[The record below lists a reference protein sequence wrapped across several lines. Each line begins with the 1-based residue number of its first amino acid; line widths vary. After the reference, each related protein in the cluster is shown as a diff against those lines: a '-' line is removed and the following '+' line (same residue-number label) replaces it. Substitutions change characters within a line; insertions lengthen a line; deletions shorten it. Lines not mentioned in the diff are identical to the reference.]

1 MDITNQIITGTFWLY
16 SVLLPYGWLAI
27 AVMIFIVAP
36 LSLFKK
42 LKTSTGT
49 IYVAF
54 SYFIGLITWLL
65 GFGITLATLGWLA
78 VFIGMGFF
86 AVGVIPLAIAG
97 LLIEGQQYDMVLSL
111 LGMLVLIYVSRV
123 FGFFLIASGE
133 ES

>member
-27 AVMIFIVAP
+27 AAMIFIVAP
-36 LSLFKK
+36 LSLFKS
-42 LKTSTGT
+42 LKP
-49 IYVAF
+49 
-54 SYFIGLITWLL
+54 LL
-65 GFGITLATLGWLA
+65 NYLRRLFLFYWTYTFLDLALPATLGWLA
-78 VFIGMGFF
+78 VFIMGFF
-86 AVGVIPLAIAG
+86 AVGVIPLAIVG

>member
-42 LKTSTGT
+42 LKTTTELFTSP
-49 IYVAF
+49 F
-54 SYFIGLITWLL
+54 LILL
-65 GFGITLATLGWLA
+65 DLSHGFLVWYYPITLGWLA

-86 AVGVIPLAIAG
+86 AVGVIPLAIVG

-111 LGMLVLIYVSRV
+111 LGMLVLIYVSRL
-123 FGFFLIASGE
+123 FGIYLISSVE
-133 ES
+133 DN